1 MRRAVCRSRAANLAA
16 PARLSDRRGTHLSWG
31 PPREA
36 RTSEAAMDLTSP
48 NFEEGDPIP
57 RVHTCDGEGTPPEL
71 HWSGVPSG
79 VVELALTCE
88 DPDAP
93 GGTFVHWV
101 AWGIDP
107 SSGRLGADD
116 ASGVRQGQNHMG
128 NNGFDGPCPPPGNGL
143 HHYEFTLYAVD
154 QPIELEPGASIEDLR
169 AAI

>member
-1 MRRAVCRSRAANLAA
+1 
-16 PARLSDRRGTHLSWG
+16 
-31 PPREA
+31 
-36 RTSEAAMDLTSP
+36 MDLTSP

-57 RVHTCDGEGTPPEL
+57 RVHTCDGEDMPPEL

-107 SSGRLGADD
+107 SSGRLAADD
-116 ASGVRQGQNHMG
+116 VSGIRQGRNGFG
-128 NNGFDGPCPPPGNGL
+128 NNGFGGPCPPPGHGL
-143 HHYEFTLYAVD
+143 HHYEFTLYALD
-154 QPIELEPGASIEDLR
+154 QPIDLEPGSTIDELR
-169 AAI
+169 SAIDGHIRATATLMGTYER

>member
-1 MRRAVCRSRAANLAA
+1 
-16 PARLSDRRGTHLSWG
+16 
-31 PPREA
+31 
-36 RTSEAAMDLTSP
+36 MDLTSA

-57 RVHTCDGEGTPPEL
+57 RVHTCDGEDMPPEL

-79 VVELALTCE
+79 VVGLALTCE

-116 ASGVRQGQNHMG
+116 VSGIRQGQNGFG
-128 NNGFDGPCPPPGNGL
+128 NDGFGGPCPPPGHGP
-143 HHYEFTLYAVD
+143 HHYEFTLYALD
-154 QPIELEPGASIEDLR
+154 QSLDLEPGSTIEALR
-169 AAI
+169 AAIDGHVRANATLMGTYER

>member
-1 MRRAVCRSRAANLAA
+1 
-16 PARLSDRRGTHLSWG
+16 
-31 PPREA
+31 
-36 RTSEAAMDLTSP
+36 MDLTSP

-57 RVHTCDGEGTPPEL
+57 RVHTCDGEDTPPEL

-107 SSGRLGADD
+107 SSGRIGADD
-116 ASGVRQGQNHMG
+116 DSGIRQGLNGMG
-128 NNGFDGPCPPPGNGL
+128 NNGFHGPCPPPGNGL
-143 HHYEFTLYAVD
+143 HHYEFTLYALD
-154 QPIELEPGASIEDLR
+154 QPIDLEPGASIEDLR
-169 AAI
+169 AAIDGHVRATATLMGTYER